1 MKWKVNGKCSGCVL
15 EGVVF
20 DFAVEVDGGRR

>member
-1 MKWKVNGKCSGCVL
+1 MEWKVNSKCSGCVM

-20 DFAVEVDGGRR
+20 DFAVEVDGGFR